1 MTDEIE
7 QAGSW
12 LAQHGL
18 AGDRAAPLIAARL
31 TARRRA
37 GIAASVLLAL
47 FLIAVA
53 LVYTLT
59 LGDEPHPG
67 TSLLYLSAAVITL
80 VAGLALIDQQ
90 VRRADRRAAATLARR
105 VAHPGRL
112 GWRTLLGV
120 PRAVFALVTFAAAL
134 VVAIGALPGIE
145 ATILLI
151 GLCGVGAGMGV
162 QLRHLLTHPAVAD
175 DEVSLTADAVM
186 RVEDARNL
194 AAPTVVWCLPVV
206 SLLAAVP
213 GWWMAAWLAFV
224 VLGTVAL
231 IVINART
238 PSSGTVARRAMGVP
252 VNP

>member
-1 MTDEIE
+1 MADEIE
-7 QAGSW
+7 QAGVW

-18 AGDRAAPLIAARL
+18 ASERATPLIAARL
-31 TARRRA
+31 TVRRRA

-47 FLIAVA
+47 FLIVVA

-59 LGDEPHPG
+59 LRDEAHPS
-67 TSLLYLSAAVITL
+67 TSLLYLSAAVIAL
-80 VAGLALIDQQ
+80 VAGLALIDRQ
-90 VRRADRRAAATLARR
+90 VRRADRRAAATLVRR

-112 GWRTLLGV
+112 GWRTVLGL
-120 PRAVFALVTFAAAL
+120 PRAVFAVVTFAGAL
-134 VVAIGALPGIE
+134 VAAICALPGIE
-145 ATILLI
+145 AAILLI
-151 GLCGVGAGMGV
+151 GLCGVAAGMGV

-175 DEVSLTADAVM
+175 DEVSLTADAIM

-213 GWWMAAWLAFV
+213 GWWTAAWLVFI

-238 PSSGTVARRAMGVP
+238 PSSGTVARLAMGVT